1 MPGKVFFIL
10 FSFLLFSSFKT
21 GSPGPQSLGSVILAY
36 NKADKL
42 FNAPNTSSK
51 TDSFCLD
58 EFRKVIASLETFPRT
73 RTTDSLLYQSNYKS
87 GVLFETYKDYLKA
100 TASYL
105 QAIRLSST
113 PEERFMN
120 YILAGAGYYNLN
132 NFDSATFYLLKA
144 AQSPD
149 SLGKK
154 EDRVRMYNTL
164 GVLYYDN
171 GNYLQSKNYFRQ
183 ALLLIGKKDLTDEYS
198 LQLNIAAC
206 FFKLGLYEQA
216 LSVYNKILNYHELNT
231 PLYMNLG
238 RTYRSL
244 RRYKEALSYFNKV
257 SVSAAP
263 NVLNEMAR
271 TALEQ
276 GNAKDASDFL
286 NRYKR
291 QKLSLHT
298 NPLDDGENEIYWG
311 DLDIFNNN
319 PESALHHFQNALSV
333 YSGNYSDP
341 DIRKNPVGF
350 TGSFAF
356 YRLFE
361 VLYKKATAWEMI
373 YEKTSKPE
381 DLISAY
387 ETYQSTIS
395 LLSHIEKSYE
405 MDDAKILLKQ
415 KSSSV
420 FTRAIET
427 CLQLNKLYPR
437 NGYLEAAFLIA
448 EKNKASVMSAQ
459 FRQKNLLSSTGP
471 ENDFEA
477 EERNIKFN
485 IARLISQGD
494 EHLDARALQK
504 INDAKSVYE
513 TRLVN
518 LHRKMEANN
527 RFYQLKYSDD
537 FPSVA
542 KMKLA
547 MGRDQALI
555 SIYNTSSRIEIFVLT
570 STWLKHISLDSG
582 DLIRKDVQN
591 WIQNLQTDENGHHA
605 AIAALKKIL
614 SSRFVQPISALAGE
628 KKEWV
633 IVPDGLFFQ
642 LPIESLPEDE
652 SGKMV
657 IENHE
662 ISYEFSARF
671 MVEQKE
677 NPLPTQQNTEVLSF
691 APFSAKGAILNT
703 GGITGLE
710 KLPYSKEE
718 ISELPGRRFADQSA
732 TKGMFL
738 KNIKHFQI
746 VHLATHAITDLDN
759 PSSSYIAFY
768 PSSGVRSEDF
778 LFLDEVYS
786 LNMDSCRLIV
796 ISACE
801 TGRGELVHNE
811 GVMSFAR
818 AFLYA
823 GCPSTI
829 NTLWKADDRSTAEIV
844 RIFYKHLEYGETKS
858 RALQQAKL
866 EFIRNNP
873 LYRNPSF
880 WSHIILTGDPCAL
893 YKKKQ
898 PWIWAALLISLSTIS
913 WIVIR
918 NKK

>member
-1 MPGKVFFIL
+1 MPGKVFFVL
-10 FSFLLFSSFKT
+10 FSFLFFSSFKT
-21 GSPGPQSLGSVILAY
+21 GSPGPPSLVSVISSY
-36 NKADKL
+36 KKADKL
-42 FNAPNTSSK
+42 FNTPNTSSK
-51 TDSFCLD
+51 TDSLCMA
-58 EFRKVIASLETFPRT
+58 EFREVIAALETFPKT

-87 GVLFETYKDYLKA
+87 GVLYETYKDYLKA
-100 TASYL
+100 TAFYL
-105 QAIRLSST
+105 QAIKLSST
-113 PEERFMN
+113 PDERFMN

-144 AQSPD
+144 AQGPD

-183 ALLLIGKKDLTDEYS
+183 ALLLIGQKDLTDEYS

-216 LSVYNKILNYHELNT
+216 LAVYNKILNYHELNT

-244 RRYKEALSYFNKV
+244 HRYKEALSYFNKI
-257 SVSAAP
+257 SVTAAP
-263 NVLNEMAR
+263 SVLNEMAR

-276 GNAKDASDFL
+276 GNEKDALIFL
-286 NRYKR
+286 NRYKS
-291 QKLSLHT
+291 QKQSLHT

-311 DLDIFNNN
+311 DLDMHNNQ
-319 PESALHHFQNALSV
+319 PGSALNHFQAALSV
-333 YSGNYSDP
+333 YSGNFSDP
-341 DIRKNPVGF
+341 DIRKNPDGF

-361 VLYKKATAWEMI
+361 VLYKKATAWEMM
-373 YEKTSKPE
+373 YAKTSKPE
-381 DLISAY
+381 DLLSAY

-395 LLSHIEKSYE
+395 LLAHIEKSYE

-415 KSSSV
+415 KSSAV

-427 CLQLNKLYPR
+427 CLQLDKRYPQ

-459 FRQKNLLSSTGP
+459 IRQKNLLSSTGP
-471 ENDFEA
+471 ENNFEA

-494 EHLDARALQK
+494 GHLDASALQK
-504 INDAKSVYE
+504 INDDKSVYE

-537 FPSVA
+537 FPTVA
-542 KMKLA
+542 KMQQA
-547 MGRDQALI
+547 MDRNQALI
-555 SIYNTSSRIEIFVLT
+555 SLYNTTRQIEIFVLT
-570 STWLKHISLDSG
+570 NSSLTHISLDSG
-582 DLIRKDVQN
+582 DLIRQNVQS
-591 WIQNLQTDENGHHA
+591 WILNLQTEENGYHA
-605 AIAALKKIL
+605 GVVNLKKML
-614 SSRFVQPISALAGE
+614 LARFVKPVIKLAGE

-642 LPIESLPEDE
+642 LPVESLPADE
-652 SGKMV
+652 SGKMI
-657 IENHE
+657 IEDHE

-671 MVEQKE
+671 MMEQKE
-677 NPLPTQQNTEVLSF
+677 MPLPLQQNNAVISF
-691 APFSAKGAILNT
+691 APFSLT
-703 GGITGLE
+703 GTRLKTGEIKSLE

-718 ISELPGRRFADQSA
+718 ISALKGSRYADQSA
-732 TKGMFL
+732 TKNVFL

-746 VHLATHAITDLDN
+746 VHLATHAITDLEN

-768 PSSGVRSEDF
+768 PASGVRSEDF
-778 LFLDEVYS
+778 LFLDEIYS

-811 GVMSFAR
+811 GVLSFAR

-844 RIFYKHLEYGETKS
+844 RLFYQHLEKGETKS

-866 EFIRNNP
+866 EFISNNP
-873 LYRNPSF
+873 LYRNPAF

-898 PWIWAALLISLSTIS
+898 PWFWAALLICFSTIS
-913 WIVIR
+913 WMVIR